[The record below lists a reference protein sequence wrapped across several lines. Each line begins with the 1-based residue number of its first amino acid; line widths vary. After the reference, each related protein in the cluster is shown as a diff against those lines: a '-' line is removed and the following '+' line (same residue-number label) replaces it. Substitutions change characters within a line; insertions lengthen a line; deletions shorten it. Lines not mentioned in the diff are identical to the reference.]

1 MMLLLLLIGIIF
13 SVCCL
18 IILAIV
24 WEAIQAYF
32 NLGDYKNE
40 YDKEER

>member
-1 MMLLLLLIGIIF
+1 MLLLLLIGIIF

-24 WEAIQAYF
+24 WEAIQVYF
-32 NLGDYKNE
+32 NLGDYKHH
-40 YDKEER
+40 DDQ